1 MQIHERMVSDEEIL
15 KALKKASQLE
25 RTVPAV
31 AKKLK
36 ISESAVRQ
44 RLYILEAAGK
54 VRRAGVVGKT
64 IVWEVVE

>member
-1 MQIHERMVSDEEIL
+1 MVSDEEIL
-15 KALKKASQLE
+15 KALREASQLE
-25 RTVPAV
+25 KTVPAV

-64 IVWEVVE
+64 VIWEVVE

>member
-1 MQIHERMVSDEEIL
+1 MVSDEEIL

-64 IVWEVVE
+64 VIWEVVE

>member
-1 MQIHERMVSDEEIL
+1 MVSDEEIL

>member
-1 MQIHERMVSDEEIL
+1 MVSDEEIL
-15 KALKKASQLE
+15 KALREASQLE
-25 RTVPAV
+25 KTVPAV

-64 IVWEVVE
+64 VIWEVVK

>member
-1 MQIHERMVSDEEIL
+1 MVSDEEIL
-15 KALKKASQLE
+15 KALREASQLE
-25 RTVPAV
+25 KTVPAV

-64 IVWEVVE
+64 IIWEVVE